1 MVKEMSE
8 TEDNVKDRGKYS
20 YNSYN
25 SIAINNN
32 NNKETLDL
40 DIQNYKDKLVFLANQ
55 QRSCV
60 HFYLSRS
67 LWEEFNRVVKN
78 VDPFLSRSQVL
89 ERLIIDY
96 CLRNNDKNLK
106 LTQFIFNQPKQVNIH
121 QNIKLN
127 IAQKLEL
134 KLVKQDLTTI
144 LNGLEQKRG
153 DPAFLLARLREVLP
167 KAIRLYQKTNSVEI
181 AELLEKTEKWI

>member
-1 MVKEMSE
+1 MSE
-8 TEDNVKDRGKYS
+8 NEDNVKNSKNYT
-20 YNSYN
+20 YNTIHTIHTN
-25 SIAINNN
+25 NNNN
-32 NNKETLDL
+32 NNKASLDL
-40 DIQNYKDKLVFLANQ
+40 DLQNYKDKLFFLADKN
-55 QRSCV
+55 RCPIT
-60 HFYLSRS
+60 FYLSPF

-127 IAQKLEL
+127 LAQKLEL

-144 LNGLEQKRG
+144 LNGLEQKHG

-167 KAIRLYQKTNSVEI
+167 KAIRLYQKTENETL
-181 AELLEKTEKWI
+181 AKLLEKTERWI

>member
-1 MVKEMSE
+1 MSE
-8 TEDNVKDRGKYS
+8 NEENVKNSKNYKYNK
-20 YNSYN
+20 YN
-25 SIAINNN
+25 IINIKPN

-40 DIQNYKDKLVFLANQ
+40 DLQNYKDKLLFLADKN
-55 QRSCV
+55 RAPIT
-60 HFYLSRS
+60 FYLSPF
-67 LWEEFNRVVKN
+67 LWEEFNNVVKN

-153 DPAFLLARLREVLP
+153 DPAFLLGRLREVLP
-167 KAIRLYQKTNSVEI
+167 KAIRLYQKTESREI
-181 AELLEKTEKWI
+181 AVLLEKSERWIERE